1 MENNVCIALDC
12 GATLEILPI
21 GTRFQVVEVIGD
33 QDSWYGKQKTR
44 TVGNLHNTIWGA
56 IEEVRHYDL
65 AQYEMLSLEELLSAV
80 SSTNNK
86 IKEYFEYHS
95 EYLANT
101 AM

>member
-1 MENNVCIALDC
+1 MENNICIALDC

-21 GTRFQVVEVIGD
+21 GTRFQVVEVMGD
-33 QDSWYGKQKTR
+33 QDSWSGKQKTR
-44 TVGNLHNTIWGA
+44 TVGNLHNAIWGA
-56 IEEVRHYDL
+56 IEEVRRYDL

-95 EYLANT
+95 EYLAT
-101 AM
+101 L

>member
-1 MENNVCIALDC
+1 MAIKIVGMANK
-12 GATLEILPI
+12 
-21 GTRFQVVEVIGD
+21 
-33 QDSWYGKQKTR
+33 KQERWAIYT
-44 TVGNLHNTIWGA
+44 TQFGGA
-56 IEEVRHYDL
+56 IEEVRRYDL

>member
-21 GTRFQVVEVIGD
+21 GTRFQVVEVMGD

-44 TVGNLHNTIWGA
+44 TVGNLHNTIGGA
-56 IEEVRHYDL
+56 IEEVRRYDL

-95 EYLANT
+95 EYLAT
-101 AM
+101 L

>member
-1 MENNVCIALDC
+1 MENNICIALDC

-56 IEEVRHYDL
+56 IEEVRRYDL
-65 AQYEMLSLEELLSAV
+65 NVELGRI
-80 SSTNNK
+80 TQC
-86 IKEYFEYHS
+86 S
-95 EYLANT
+95 EFDQQQNQRIF
-101 AM
+101 